1 MVAKGYTYL
10 SNFWAYGVDFFETFS
25 LVAKLNSIRV
35 LISVA
40 VKKPLYHVSAG
51 CEECF
56 LTW

>member
-10 SNFWAYGVDFFETFS
+10 SNLWAYGVDFFETFS

-40 VKKPLYHVSAG
+40 VKKPLYQLDVKNA
-51 CEECF
+51 F
-56 LTW
+56 